1 MSSLDD
7 KDSEKNAGAKTY
19 VADVEIDNRAENHR
33 VHLKD
38 IDEVAELVAG
48 FDREITEEEVKRIRR
63 KIDYR
68 LLPCM

>member
-1 MSSLDD
+1 MSSFDD
-7 KDSEKNAGAKTY
+7 KDSEKSAGAKTY